1 MYCNAPTN
9 LRYPQDQKSKR
20 NHMLKIEIGN
30 RTIIPVR
37 LIPFVTGWKFPP
49 DSLVRILAN
58 RDGFN
63 RVFLQS
69 FTFYSDGSHQ
79 KITPKEWDTCL
90 ADLEILTNTLK
101 ASEQTED
108 ENYPVWRFES
118 IKMLPAGTFVWL
130 DELATTWCNVYSPGS
145 TILLHERPGDRAINL
160 APLIPSNVSEFIYC
174 GFEALLIP
182 TNPTRDNRQNSITR
196 FSELHHFLMT
206 DPYYGVD
213 SAAAESILNGIY
225 QKNSGNALFQNFR
238 RRFSLLPCK
247 DDIHKQLIY
256 LWCGF
261 MDLPSYS
268 GNQVLNRQSVEYLD
282 HWTDDF
288 NLHLDE
294 LREFLRRQKLP
305 LPSYLFPDAVDN
317 TERKLALD
325 KVTYE
330 AAFHDFTIVLPQ
342 LEKDLAE
349 VVAIQPESMEARQ
362 QKKDAIEK
370 IKKNIEVIIN
380 GVPGEDSAIQLLG
393 SSQSRTTKRNIKL
406 QNSANKLAEQ
416 MKKAK
421 HRHLT
426 KRDIS
431 LKLSISDEWN
441 EMTAIRIERLIVKTW

>member
-1 MYCNAPTN
+1 LLYLSPIMYCNAPTN

-145 TILLHERPGDRAINL
+145 TILLYERPGDRAINL

-213 SAAAESILNGIY
+213 SAAAESIVNNIY
-225 QKNSGNALFQNFR
+225 QNNSSNVLFQGFR
-238 RRFSLLPCK
+238 DKFSQSPCK
-247 DDIHKQLIY
+247 ADTQMQLIY

-261 MDLPSYS
+261 LGLPTYS
-268 GNQVLNRQSVEYLD
+268 GDQILRREAVEFLIN
-282 HWTDDF
+282 WADDF
-288 NLHLDE
+288 DLRVDE
-294 LREFLRRQKLP
+294 IKLFLRKYKMP
-305 LPSYLFPDAVDN
+305 LPSNLFPDDMDN

-325 KVTYE
+325 EVTYE
-330 AAFHDFTIVLPQ
+330 AAFHDFAVVLPK
-342 LEKDLAE
+342 LKKDLLE
-349 VVAIQPESMEARQ
+349 LENILPESIAARKE
-362 QKKDAIEK
+362 KKSEIDSLKIQIDAIS
-370 IKKNIEVIIN
+370 N
-380 GVPGEDSAIQLLG
+380 GKDDHEAPADRKQRLKEWLKEEQSSRGDRGAIVRTAKREGISRQRLG
-393 SSQSRTTKRNIKL
+393 QI
-406 QNSANKLAEQ
+406 
-416 MKKAK
+416 
-421 HRHLT
+421 
-426 KRDIS
+426 
-431 LKLSISDEWN
+431 LK
-441 EMTAIRIERLIVKTW
+441 